1 MIIVCPS
8 CSKNFNVR
16 DDQIPDKGRLLQ
28 CSNCKHEW
36 FYTKNT
42 IPVDNDIDEL
52 SNDDLTQESFSILDA
67 EKDNDTSTIVSVLA
81 GLGSGLFTKDLSRAH
96 RVSKEIKAGICWIN
110 TYRVISPIAAFGGF
124 NQSGYAREAGKQS
137 ILDYTRTKTTWI
149 NTSDEPMKNPFIMR

>member
-8 CSKNFNVR
+8 CSKKFNVR

-52 SNDDLTQESFSILDA
+52 SNDDLTQESFGILDE
-67 EKDNDTSTIVSVLA
+67 EKDKYDEVILEDKENESEKPKNIKKKKIKQVNFFKILLVFIISFVAFVLIVDTFMVQISEYVP
-81 GLGSGLFTKDLSRAH
+81 FTEKYLDNL
-96 RVSKEIKAGICWIN
+96 
-110 TYRVISPIAAFGGF
+110 Y
-124 NQSGYAREAGKQS
+124 QS
-137 ILDYTRTKTTWI
+137 IIDISLFFQNLIK
-149 NTSDEPMKNPFIMR
+149 

>member
-42 IPVDNDIDEL
+42 IPIDDNLYEK
-52 SNDDLTQESFSILDA
+52 SNDELTQESFGILDEEEAQHDEVIVEDKTVELEKPKKIKKKKATKVNFFKLLLVFIISFIAFVLVVDTFIVQISEYVPFA
-67 EKDNDTSTIVSVLA
+67 EKYLDNL
-81 GLGSGLFTKDLSRAH
+81 
-96 RVSKEIKAGICWIN
+96 
-110 TYRVISPIAAFGGF
+110 Y
-124 NQSGYAREAGKQS
+124 QS
-137 ILDYTRTKTTWI
+137 IIDISLFFQNLIK
-149 NTSDEPMKNPFIMR
+149 

>member
-42 IPVDNDIDEL
+42 FSVDDKIDEL
-52 SNDDLTQESFSILDA
+52 SNDELTQESFGILDEEEDQHDEEIVEDKTVELEKTKTNKKQEGKSFNFFKLLLVFIISFVALILMVDTFIVQISEYVPFA
-67 EKDNDTSTIVSVLA
+67 EKYLDNLYQSLIDIS
-81 GLGSGLFTKDLSRAH
+81 LFFQNL
-96 RVSKEIKAGICWIN
+96 IK
-110 TYRVISPIAAFGGF
+110 
-124 NQSGYAREAGKQS
+124 
-137 ILDYTRTKTTWI
+137 
-149 NTSDEPMKNPFIMR
+149 

>member
-42 IPVDNDIDEL
+42 IPVDNDIDEI
-52 SNDDLTQESFSILDA
+52 SNDDLTQESFGILDEEKNKYDEVIIEDKEDESEKQKNIRKQKTKQVNFFKLLLVFIISFVAFVLVVDTFVVQISEYVPFA
-67 EKDNDTSTIVSVLA
+67 EKYLDNL
-81 GLGSGLFTKDLSRAH
+81 
-96 RVSKEIKAGICWIN
+96 
-110 TYRVISPIAAFGGF
+110 Y
-124 NQSGYAREAGKQS
+124 QS
-137 ILDYTRTKTTWI
+137 IIDISLFFQNLIK
-149 NTSDEPMKNPFIMR
+149 